1 MKKAFTG
8 VLFLAALA
16 PACSSDQSP
25 DTSTPG
31 GGTSG
36 TGTGGAAGSVSG
48 GTAGSLGGGT
58 AGSVSGGTSGA
69 VSGGSAG
76 VSSGGTG
83 MVAGTGGQAGTSAGA
98 GGSGNESGGGS
109 SGVAGSAGT
118 GTGGAG
124 TGGAGTGGGGTAGD
138 SGGGGVAGTSG
149 SGGVAG
155 SSAGMA
161 GAGGVTCQVPTGA
174 PSAQLITF
182 NDNGGWCWYQDERV
196 VVDTANNRLVVGSIG
211 SGGNRTGNVE
221 AVVYDLAQK
230 TGQRTV
236 LNTLSVDDHNAPGFV
251 ITGSGTVAAMWATH
265 RENCNSYFS
274 VLSGSTW
281 AATKTYS
288 WTPNGCPWAGASTN
302 MITYANPWRM
312 SAESNRLL
320 SFVRSVDTSPA
331 SLTSTDN
338 GGSWNFYG
346 RLTASPQT
354 GYVAGYYKYWGNG
367 VDRIDWVGTEAH
379 PRDEDNSLWHG
390 YVQGGKVYNSTGTVV
405 DDTLSDGTAKD
416 VSAFTSVF
424 KTGTM
429 LNGVALN
436 HMWNH
441 DIVRYGDGTIAVL
454 GQGRVA
460 GTGSDDPDKRMF
472 YSRFDGTKWTTTYLV
487 KAGTKLYDSEQDY
500 TGLSALDP
508 DNPTIIYVS
517 TPYDPRNDSTM
528 TSNGKREIWQ
538 GTTCDQGKTFTWTPI
553 TQNST
558 VDNIRPVVPKWDAS
572 HTALLWM
579 QGTYTSA
586 QSFNMKIVGLLL

>member
-8 VLFLAALA
+8 VFFLAALG

-25 DTSTPG
+25 ATTG
-31 GGTSG
+31 
-36 TGTGGAAGSVSG
+36 GTGGSATGATGGSLTG
-48 GTAGSLGGGT
+48 GTAGAVAGGSAGSATGGTAGVVTGGT
-58 AGSVSGGTSGA
+58 AGSVTGGTAGS
-69 VSGGSAG
+69 VTGGN
-76 VSSGGTG
+76 
-83 MVAGTGGQAGTSAGA
+83 AGTT
-98 GGSGNESGGGS
+98 
-109 SGVAGSAGT
+109 
-118 GTGGAG
+118 TGGAG
-124 TGGAGTGGGGTAGD
+124 PVGGAGGVAGTVAAGGGGAGN
-138 SGGGGVAGTSG
+138 GGGAGTSG
-149 SGGVAG
+149 SGG
-155 SSAGMA
+155 AGMA
-161 GAGGVTCQVPTGA
+161 GDAGAGGMAGMGGGGAGGAAGGSAGTAGTGGVACMVPTGA
-174 PSAQLITF
+174 PTEQLITF

-196 VVDTANNRLVVGSIG
+196 VVDTANNRLVIGSIG

-221 AVVYDLAQK
+221 AVVYDIAQK
-230 TGQRTV
+230 MGTRTV

-251 ITGSGTVAAMWATH
+251 ITGTGTVAAMWATH

-274 VLSGSTW
+274 TLSGSTW
-281 AATKTYS
+281 SPTKTYS
-288 WTPNGCPWAGASTN
+288 WSPNGCPWAGASTN
-302 MITYANPWRM
+302 MITYANPWMM

-338 GGSWNFYG
+338 GGSWSFYG

-390 YVQGGKVYNSTGTVV
+390 YVSGGKVYNSAGTVV
-405 DDTLSDGTAKD
+405 DDNLGDGTAKD

-424 KTGTM
+424 KTGTT

-441 DIVRYGDGTIAVL
+441 DIVRYGDGTVAVL

-460 GTGSDDPDKRMF
+460 GTGTDDPDKRMF

-508 DNPTIIYVS
+508 DDPTIIYVS
-517 TPYDPRNDSTM
+517 TPYDPRDDTTKLSH
-528 TSNGKREIWQ
+528 REIWQ
-538 GTTCDQGKTFTWTPI
+538 GTTCDNGKTFTWTPI
-553 TQNST
+553 TQSSST
-558 VDNIRPVVPKWDAS
+558 DNIRPVVPKWDS
-572 HTALLWM
+572 THTALLWM
-579 QGTYTSA
+579 QGTYSSA
-586 QSFNMKIVGLLL
+586 QSFNEKIVGLIMNK